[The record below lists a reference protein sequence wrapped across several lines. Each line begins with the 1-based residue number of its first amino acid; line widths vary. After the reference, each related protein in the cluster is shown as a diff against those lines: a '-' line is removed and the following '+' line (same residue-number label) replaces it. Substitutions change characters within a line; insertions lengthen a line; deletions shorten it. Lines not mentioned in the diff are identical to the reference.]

1 MNRQEALKIIREI
14 MLDLF
19 VDSELPESIDDLKM
33 GDVDDWD
40 SLGNFNL
47 ILECENK
54 FNVRFPVEAI
64 SDWNSV
70 NKILNYVTQ

>member
-1 MNRQEALKIIREI
+1 MNKQDALKIIREI

-19 VDSELPESIDDLKM
+19 IDSEIPECIQDLKM

-47 ILECENK
+47 ILECESK
-54 FNVRFPVEAI
+54 FNVRFPVDAI

-70 NKILNYVTQ
+70 NKILNFVSQ